1 MVRASRQGSERQSR
15 KRGRSSVGR
24 PRVALGTPTAPI
36 WRSLPSIWQSLAP
49 IWQSPAPNA
58 RVPALPAI
66 LLALAVLLTACTGG
80 APIPPPTRP
89 AAATTAPS
97 PASVLSPTIVAT
109 APPTLPPAPK
119 PTVVVPSSSPPPTAP
134 PVASPSPNPVTG
146 VLVPA
151 TPTIAAA
158 SQLIGPIKIV
168 SSLPRAGTAKTATDS
183 MVTAIKMALDEIGSK
198 LEGASVVYEDWDDAS
213 PATSAWDRDKEAEN
227 ANRAVNDPDVMVYI
241 GPLSSNAARVSIPI
255 LNQAGLAMVS
265 PSATYAGLTRPG
277 AGAPN
282 EPDAYY
288 PSGKRNF
295 VRVVPAD
302 DVQGTMAAQWAKQI
316 GASRVYV
323 LDDTDLYGKALAA
336 AFVQAAAKLGLHL
349 AGGPDGVN
357 PRARDFTG
365 IAAKI
370 RDTGGVEL
378 VYYGGLSD
386 NNGGQL
392 FKELRRTLGPN
403 VRLMGPDGLYQQG
416 FLDEAGDAAEG
427 ALLTFGTVAPSK
439 LTGRGAEWY
448 RSYRVRFNAEPDTYA
463 PYAYEAIKVALDAI
477 KRAGKKDRAL
487 VRDALLATRDYDGIL
502 GRFSFDANGDTT
514 LTTVSGREV
523 KNGKFDDANA
533 VTLQAQ

>member
-1 MVRASRQGSERQSR
+1 MFVC
-15 KRGRSSVGR
+15 
-24 PRVALGTPTAPI
+24 
-36 WRSLPSIWQSLAP
+36 
-49 IWQSPAPNA
+49 
-58 RVPALPAI
+58 
-66 LLALAVLLTACTGG
+66 LLAFVVLLTACTGG
-80 APIPPPTRP
+80 APVVPPTQPP
-89 AAATTAPS
+89 AATSAAKPVATSAPS
-97 PASVLSPTIVAT
+97 PTVAPTT
-109 APPTLPPAPK
+109 PPTAPPAPK
-119 PTVVVPSSSPPPTAP
+119 PTVVVPSSSPPAS

-146 VLVPA
+146 VLVPP
-151 TPTIAAA
+151 TPTIAPA

-168 SSLPRAGTAKTATDS
+168 SSLPRAGNTKNATDS
-183 MVTAIKMALDEIGSK
+183 MVMAIKMALDEIGGR

-213 PATSAWDRDKEAEN
+213 PSTSAWDKDKEAEN

-255 LNQAGLAMVS
+255 LNQANLGMVS
-265 PSATYAGLTRPG
+265 PSASYVGLTRGGAG

-282 EPDAYY
+282 EPNVYY

-302 DVQGTMAAQWAKQI
+302 DVQGAMAAQWAKQL

-323 LDDTDLYGKALAA
+323 LDDADPYGKAIAA
-336 AFVQAAAKLGLHL
+336 SFAETASKLGLQVA
-349 AGGPDGVN
+349 AGPESVN

-370 RDTGGVEL
+370 RDTGNVEL
-378 VYYGGLSD
+378 VYYAGLTDDNGGL
-386 NNGGQL
+386 L

-403 VRLMGPDGLYQQG
+403 VRLMGADGLYQQG
-416 FLDEAGDAAEG
+416 FLDEAGDGAEG

-487 VRDALLATRDYDGIL
+487 IRDALLATRDYDGIL

-514 LTTVSGREV
+514 LTTISGREV
-523 KNGKFDDANA
+523 KNGKFDDTNA